1 MSTSTDA
8 STVLSEATRLGE
20 GTTLDER
27 AADGAAVSLGEGPAV
42 TGAPPVAVEEGTV
55 ADAGGAPGESVAV
68 DGTPP
73 GGGGGGGGGLAAGES
88 TAVDQPT
95 PLDRTTPLDGSAPG
109 EDQPVSWLRIE
120 KGHAEPEEIAAI
132 SVVLCAQLAGL
143 HALAED
149 DRPAEPPPG
158 RRHPP
163 HRSACWSG
171 CWSCG

>member
-42 TGAPPVAVEEGTV
+42 TGAPPVAVEEDTV
-55 ADAGGAPGESVAV
+55 ADAGGAPDENVAAG
-68 DGTPP
+68 GTPP
-73 GGGGGGGGGLAAGES
+73 GGGGGGGGVPVAGENS
-88 TAVDQPT
+88 AV
-95 PLDRTTPLDGSAPG
+95 DRTTSLDGSAPG
-109 EDQPVSWLRIE
+109 EDRPVSWLRIE

>member
-1 MSTSTDA
+1 M
-8 STVLSEATRLGE
+8 
-20 GTTLDER
+20 
-27 AADGAAVSLGEGPAV
+27 
-42 TGAPPVAVEEGTV
+42 
-55 ADAGGAPGESVAV
+55 
-68 DGTPP
+68 
-73 GGGGGGGGGLAAGES
+73 
-88 TAVDQPT
+88 
-95 PLDRTTPLDGSAPG
+95 
-109 EDQPVSWLRIE
+109 RIE

-149 DRPAEPPPG
+149 GRPAEPPPA

>member
-8 STVLSEATRLGE
+8 STALSEATRLGE

-27 AADGAAVSLGEGPAV
+27 TADGAAVSLGEGPAA
-42 TGAPPVAVEEGTV
+42 TGAQPAAAEEDTA
-55 ADAGGAPGESVAV
+55 ADAGRAPDESVALG
-68 DGTPP
+68 GTHP
-73 GGGGGGGGGLAAGES
+73 GGGGGPVAEEDT
-88 TAVDQPT
+88 TADH
-95 PLDRTTPLDGSAPG
+95 TTPLDGSAPG
-109 EDQPVSWLRIE
+109 EDPPVSWLRIE

-149 DRPAEPPPG
+149 GPPTQPPPG

-171 CWSCG
+171 CWTCG

>member
-27 AADGAAVSLGEGPAV
+27 AADGAAVSLGEGPAAN
-42 TGAPPVAVEEGTV
+42 GAPPVAVEDGAAT
-55 ADAGGAPGESVAV
+55 DGGGAPDENVA
-68 DGTPP
+68 P
-73 GGGGGGGGGLAAGES
+73 GGVPVAGEG
-88 TAVDQPT
+88 TAVD
-95 PLDRTTPLDGSAPG
+95 RTTSLDGSAPG
-109 EDQPVSWLRIE
+109 EDPPVSWLRIE

-149 DRPAEPPPG
+149 GLAVEPPPA

>member
-1 MSTSTDA
+1 M
-8 STVLSEATRLGE
+8 
-20 GTTLDER
+20 
-27 AADGAAVSLGEGPAV
+27 AAG
-42 TGAPPVAVEEGTV
+42 
-55 ADAGGAPGESVAV
+55 
-68 DGTPP
+68 GTPP
-73 GGGGGGGGGLAAGES
+73 GGGGGLVAEER
-88 TAVDQPT
+88 TAV
-95 PLDRTTPLDGSAPG
+95 DGSAPG

-143 HALAED
+143 HALVED